1 MTSGGSEVVTE
12 RLMMKVLGLAAVAFC
27 RVAAGEPD
35 IQARTDRWRVDET
48 GVVWDVD
55 RDVRLP
61 HGDWLEMS
69 GRGVSALFA
78 YDVAADRSLTIV
90 PTVLFPKLR
99 LPIPG
104 CSNALVHVYSPEDRP
119 HVTIDGR
126 PVGERVS
133 RISYD
138 GVWTA
143 SAEAAPGLALTR
155 RFFPAVGD
163 CALFE
168 ALEITNTGRVT
179 CVAAL
184 SGGAWSAEAA
194 GVKGIYVYGSDF
206 EPKGSVT
213 LKPGG
218 HVCWGIRYGARL
230 KPDPVPVIDAL
241 AELDARRKRIAE
253 IVDRT
258 VLETGVPE
266 FDREFRLA
274 KLRAAESVFDTS
286 AGLMHSPGGGKFY
299 TSTWCNDQLEYA
311 APWFA
316 MTGDEIALEA
326 SLNAFR
332 QYMRRMKDDYSPI
345 PSAVFAE
352 DTVVWRGAGDR
363 GDAAMFAS
371 GAARFALSCGRRV
384 WAEELWPGIRWS
396 LEFCRRRLTEDGVV
410 ASDSDELE
418 GRYPTGTANLNT
430 SCLYFDALRHA
441 RFIARD
447 LGEERAAADYAR
459 QASELEAAVERHFA
473 ATIHGFETYRYFD
486 GCRPLRS
493 WIGTP
498 LCVGIRRRAEGTV
511 AALFSHYLW
520 TGSEVLVSEDD
531 TAKVIWDRSLLYAI
545 RGVFAAGKCD
555 CVLPY
560 LQAYTHN
567 RLRGEH
573 VPYPIEQW
581 PTRRGAHLSAESA
594 LYCRIFT
601 EGLFGIR
608 ATGLGSFNAEARL
621 PKGWARMALR
631 KVHAFGQVF
640 DIEVDRRG
648 TRILASHGGS
658 GVK

>member
-1 MTSGGSEVVTE
+1 MG
-12 RLMMKVLGLAAVAFC
+12 RLIELYGRDRIMARIWGMVMASLCLVAN
-27 RVAAGEPD
+27 GETD
-35 IQARTDRWRVDET
+35 IQTRTDRWQVDET
-48 GVVWDVD
+48 GVVWQIDKD
-55 RDVRLP
+55 SRLP

-69 GRGVSALFA
+69 GRGVSVLLA
-78 YDVAADRSLTIV
+78 YDVAADRSLTIT

-104 CSNALVHVYSPEDRP
+104 CSNALMHVYAPEDRP
-119 HVTIDGR
+119 RVAVGGR
-126 PVGERVS
+126 SVREFVS

-143 SAEAAPGLALTR
+143 NTRADPSLALTR
-155 RFFPAVGD
+155 RLFPAVSD
-163 CALFE
+163 CALVE
-168 ALEITNTGRVT
+168 ALEIVNTGRVA
-179 CVAAL
+179 CAVEL
-184 SGGAWSAEAA
+184 VGGKWSSEET

-206 EPKGSVT
+206 LPKGKVS
-213 LKPGG
+213 LNPGER
-218 HVCWGIRYGARL
+218 VCWNIRYGARL
-230 KPDPVPVIDAL
+230 KTDPAFALDAF
-241 AELDARRKRIAE
+241 AELKARRKRIDE
-253 IVDRT
+253 IVCKT
-258 VLETGVPE
+258 VLETGIPE
-266 FDREFRLA
+266 LDREFRLA

-316 MTGDEIALEA
+316 MAGDALALEA

-332 QYMRRMKDDYSPI
+332 QYIRRMKPDYSPI

-352 DTVVWRGAGDR
+352 DTVVWQGAGDR

-371 GAARFALSCGRRV
+371 GWTRFALAAGRRD
-384 WAEELWPGIRWS
+384 WAMELWPGIRWA
-396 LEFCRRRLTEDGVV
+396 LEFCRRKLTKDGVV
-410 ASDSDELE
+410 SSDSDELE
-418 GRYPTGTANLNT
+418 GRYPTGSANLNT
-430 SCLYFDALRHA
+430 SCLYFDALNHA
-441 RFIARD
+441 KLLARD
-447 LGEERAAADYAR
+447 LGEDEQASEYAR
-459 QASELEAAVERHFA
+459 QANEMDASVERHFG

-498 LCVGIRRRAEGTV
+498 LCVGMPRRASGTV

-531 TAKVIWDRSLLYAI
+531 QEKVIWDRSLLYAF
-545 RGVFAAGKCD
+545 RGVFAVGESDRA
-555 CVLPY
+555 LPY
-560 LQAYTHN
+560 LLAYTHN

-581 PTRRGAHLSAESA
+581 PARKGAHLSAESA

-608 ATGLGSFNAEARL
+608 ATGLGSFEVNARL
-621 PKGWARMALR
+621 PKAWTGMALR
-631 KVHAFGQVF
+631 NVHAFGKVF
-640 DIEVDRRG
+640 DVEVDRQGSRVRERG
-648 TRILASHGGS
+648 NPAQ
-658 GVK
+658 